1 MNKKWKKMLI
11 PASFIGVSV
20 GLTYFLFRNEPD
32 KEMLKEEKKTVDTPS
47 RLIQ

>member
-32 KEMLKEEKKTVDTPS
+32 KEMLKK
-47 RLIQ
+47 